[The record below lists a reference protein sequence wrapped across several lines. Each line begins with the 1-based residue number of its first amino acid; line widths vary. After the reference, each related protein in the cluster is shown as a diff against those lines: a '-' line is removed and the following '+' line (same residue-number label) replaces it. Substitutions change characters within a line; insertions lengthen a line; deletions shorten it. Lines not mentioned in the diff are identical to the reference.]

1 MDKVFEYSKRI
12 HKIPKFVFYAMGYAF
27 KRIFFKTSS
36 GIMRYFMN
44 KTKLFPQTPV
54 KNGV

>member
-36 GIMRYFMN
+36 GVMRYFMN